1 MYKILLVD
9 DDESTRRICGKVL
22 GKQGYRIFEAN
33 NGVEACRKATSETP
47 DLILLDI
54 MMPRMDGFEALEL
67 LKVNPV
73 TASIPVIMLTSRDMN
88 YDITLAVEQGVS
100 GYITKPVTPDDLLD
114 SVRRVLNVA
123 TGS

>member
-67 LKVNPV
+67 LKVNPA

-114 SVRRVLNVA
+114 SVRRVLNLA

>member
-114 SVRRVLNVA
+114 SVRRVLNLA